1 MVTPLLGM
9 KDLMGHATVQ
19 PEVQRDFR
27 HVSGSV
33 SLGVKASGSAEARV
47 VEICSTN
54 FPRGSVEVSSEGATS
69 TSNP

>member
-1 MVTPLLGM
+1 MVTPLLSM
-9 KDLMGHATVQ
+9 KDLKGHAVVEL
-19 PEVQRDFR
+19 EVQQDFC

-33 SLGVKASGSAEARV
+33 SLGVKASKPTEARV

-54 FPRGSVEVSSEGATS
+54 FPSGSVEVSSEGATS